1 MLAVWKF
8 EISFLLGFPWL
19 GFPFSTFSIL
29 LGFPLD
35 SGTTRAVAK
44 SRKML
49 CSILELI
56 DLVKSGVKKPTAPFK
71 CFGEIVSI
79 SVAFLQFNP
88 WISFLFQ
95 FHLQNENKIFPL
107 HEMKMSRNIYMQNTY
122 MVFVGL
128 DSFPNCFLNI
138 LIFVMLGDLFLF
150 YSTTFFNNANILFIE
165 SFCKLSFAIYGFNL
179 FSKLFSKNLLFARNG
194 LIKFQKYLFVVKPI
208 FVTLL
213 RKDFMFFLLRET
225 RKVRCVL

>member
-1 MLAVWKF
+1 
-8 EISFLLGFPWL
+8 
-19 GFPFSTFSIL
+19 
-29 LGFPLD
+29 
-35 SGTTRAVAK
+35 
-44 SRKML
+44 
-49 CSILELI
+49 
-56 DLVKSGVKKPTAPFK
+56 
-71 CFGEIVSI
+71 
-79 SVAFLQFNP
+79 
-88 WISFLFQ
+88 
-95 FHLQNENKIFPL
+95 
-107 HEMKMSRNIYMQNTY
+107 MKMSRNIYMQNTY

-138 LIFVMLGDLFLF
+138 LIFVMLGDLFWF

-194 LIKFQKYLFVVKPI
+194 LKKFQKYLFVVKPI

>member
-1 MLAVWKF
+1 
-8 EISFLLGFPWL
+8 
-19 GFPFSTFSIL
+19 
-29 LGFPLD
+29 
-35 SGTTRAVAK
+35 
-44 SRKML
+44 
-49 CSILELI
+49 
-56 DLVKSGVKKPTAPFK
+56 
-71 CFGEIVSI
+71 
-79 SVAFLQFNP
+79 
-88 WISFLFQ
+88 
-95 FHLQNENKIFPL
+95 
-107 HEMKMSRNIYMQNTY
+107 MKMSRNIYMQNTY

-138 LIFVMLGDLFLF
+138 LIFVMLGDLFWF